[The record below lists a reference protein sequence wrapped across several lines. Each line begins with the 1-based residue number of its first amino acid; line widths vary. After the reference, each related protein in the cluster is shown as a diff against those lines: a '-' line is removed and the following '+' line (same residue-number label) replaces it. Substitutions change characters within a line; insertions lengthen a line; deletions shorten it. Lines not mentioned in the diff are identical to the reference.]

1 MESLLSIQYAE
12 SIPHERTCSM
22 HQDEKA
28 KICWGRLKSGEPCAN
43 KAVSTGTLNE
53 VPTCGVHRRLPR
65 KSASCV
71 AQLPCGF
78 QCRRT
83 CVFQVHGFQLCSLH
97 PDTSTTCYF
106 MKIPIELRQRIYG
119 YLLPTKPIPA
129 RKSNSGPVPLVWLE
143 ILRANRQIHEEGIQL
158 LYGTG
163 PFVVEICKDGLSM
176 CHSPA
181 VRQTYKPPPR
191 FVGPPGGIGHHAL
204 QDYQMQLMLLEQQNK
219 KRLMMERAQREA
231 NGGSSRQV
239 RIQAPSVNG
248 LMSSP
253 PPLTP
258 ENFNK
263 IRSFVVEIIFDDA
276 QLRGSQIANYYNPN
290 EPLAPDVLERAIFDY
305 CDHLH
310 KLVGRLQLQQ
320 LTRLHV
326 KIRFG
331 GIYAKWDD
339 AAVAARFL
347 LQPLRRLRNVSQADV
362 LSITMQ
368 SLGKDELDI
377 VPSLL
382 KYIHFWSL
390 DLQSTRPPDHF
401 PVFEAYWQLEDMVN
415 NLRSHYKLD
424 MRSEQL
430 QDYLHGA
437 RVAREANDQATFGV
451 IWNQIVN
458 IHMDYLNHQ
467 KEFQTNMAMTID
479 RINGLLMR
487 EQE

>member
-1 MESLLSIQYAE
+1 MESLISSQYVE
-12 SIPHERTCSM
+12 GIPHERTCSM
-22 HQDEKA
+22 HEDEGTKV
-28 KICWGRLKSGEPCAN
+28 CWGKLKKGEPCTN
-43 KAVSTGTLNE
+43 KAVPSGTLNE

-65 KSASCV
+65 KSASCF
-71 AQLPCGF
+71 AQLSCGF

-97 PDTSTTCYF
+97 QGTSTACYF

-119 YLLPTKPIPA
+119 YLLPKKPIPA
-129 RKSNSGPVPLVWLE
+129 RKSKSGRVPLVWLE
-143 ILRANRQIHEEGIQL
+143 ILRTNRQIHEEGNQL

-163 PFVVEICKDGLSM
+163 SFVIEICKDGLSM

-191 FVGPPGGIGHHAL
+191 FTGPPAGSGNHAL

-219 KRLMMERAQREA
+219 KRLMMDRAQREA
-231 NGGSSRQV
+231 NGSSSREV
-239 RIQAPSVNG
+239 RLQAPSVNG

-258 ENFNK
+258 NNFSK
-263 IRSFVVEIIFDDA
+263 IRSFVIEIIFDEG
-276 QLRGSQIANYYNPN
+276 QLEGSQSAGYYNPN
-290 EPLAPDVLERAIFDY
+290 SHIASDVLERAIFDY

-320 LTRLHV
+320 LARLHV

-339 AAVAARFL
+339 AATAARFL

-368 SLGKDELDI
+368 SLGKDELEL
-377 VPSLL
+377 VPSLA

-390 DLQSTRPPDHF
+390 DLKGSGPPDHSS
-401 PVFEAYWQLEDMVN
+401 VFEAYWQLEDMVN
-415 NLRSHYKLD
+415 TLRSHYKLD

-437 RVAREANDQATFGV
+437 RVAREANDQETFGV

-458 IHMDYLNHQ
+458 IHMDYLNQQ

-479 RINGLLMR
+479 RINGLLVG
-487 EQE
+487 E